1 MLKQQF
7 ILLVI
12 TLFIASGCE
21 PESGLNK
28 AVNYQL
34 YIDSSADQNPAV
46 SPDGSLVAYYHKN
59 LETQEAN
66 EYPTGLY
73 VMDIDG
79 NNRRLLLKGAHW
91 SPSWSPDGNWIVF
104 TSGGTLQI
112 INLKGDSIRTFQ
124 GVNDVPLFHP
134 DWSSN
139 GKLILFSSPLVEGGG
154 FFICDPTFLN
164 VRQLFNLYEF
174 SGTDP
179 NWSPEGNKILYSK
192 LYEGNEEL
200 FVIDTAGTNDTRLTV
215 NDRTNRHSRWSPD
228 GRLIT
233 WSSSTRIY
241 VMNSDGTDPKILDY
255 GRYPCWLPDSE
266 TIIYSNANEDFT
278 KEVLYRINIDG
289 SNKIQ
294 LTH

>member
-12 TLFIASGCE
+12 TLFIAVGCE

-28 AVNYQL
+28 AVNYEL

-46 SPDGSLVAYYHKN
+46 SPDGSLIAYYHKN

-91 SPSWSPDGNWIVF
+91 NPSWSPDGNWIVF

-112 INLKGDSIRTFQ
+112 INLTGDSIRTFQ

-134 DWSSN
+134 DWSSD
-139 GKLILFSSPLVEGGG
+139 GKLILFSSPLENGG
-154 FFICDPTFLN
+154 FFFSNPTFQN
-164 VRQLFNLYEF
+164 TRQLFDISKLH
-174 SGTDP
+174 GTDP
-179 NWSPEGNKILYSK
+179 NWSPECDQILYSK
-192 LYEGNEEL
+192 YYEGNEEL
-200 FVIDTAGTNDTRLTV
+200 FVIDTAGTNDTRLTD
-215 NDRTNRHSRWSPD
+215 NDRTDRHSRWSPD
-228 GRLIT
+228 GRLIA

-241 VMNSDGTDPKILDY
+241 VMNSDGSDPKKLDY
-255 GRYPCWLPDSE
+255 GRYPCWFPDSE
-266 TIIYSNANEDFT
+266 SIIYSNANEDFS
-278 KEVLYRINIDG
+278 KEVLYRIDIDG